1 MDRETV
7 SSAEFLIDFMH
18 KRCRLKHQPS
28 NLLLAD
34 LHQWICTNFHLD
46 RDQYF
51 LEIFD
56 QRYELYII
64 LDQFYLGEIQTNPR
78 FKNIHSYQL
87 RIRLTNNEMART
99 HLHRSF
105 ESSEVTNEVAES
117 HGSVSKHIVVWL
129 DAYIAYPEN
138 NRQLKEYFSIITST
152 QQATPTL
159 WEELGINNL
168 IAMSVC
174 DEMNIN
180 KQNKTLRMFKRID
193 SCVNFIE
200 NFSQSNTKIFLVTTG
215 SLGRKLVPRIYE
227 NQHIHGIYVFTC
239 CLAYQI
245 DWVIDFL
252 DKIIVFEHE
261 LDLLSRI
268 TRDIASYYVQRAFE
282 PIEDCEKSLN
292 YLSWSKKLFGK
303 ADLVDQ
309 FDQSVTKL
317 KQIDKYMYRI
327 EQCIDDRQ
335 RNLGEIK
342 CSVECDG

>member
-1 MDRETV
+1 MDREAV
-7 SSAEFLIDFMH
+7 SSTEFLIDFMH

-28 NLLLAD
+28 KLLLAD

-78 FKNIHSYQL
+78 FKNIQSHQL
-87 RIRLTNNEMART
+87 RIRLINNKRPRT

-105 ESSEVTNEVAES
+105 VSSEVTNEVPES
-117 HGSVSKHIVVWL
+117 NRSVSNHIVVWL

-152 QQATPTL
+152 NQATRTL

-168 IAMSVC
+168 IA
-174 DEMNIN
+174 I
-180 KQNKTLRMFKRID
+180 RID

-200 NFSQSNTKIFLVTTG
+200 NFSQSNTKIFLITTG
-215 SLGRKLVPRIYE
+215 LLGRKLVPRIYK
-227 NQHIHGIYVFTC
+227 NQHIHSIYVFTC

-252 DKIIVFEHE
+252 DKIIVFDHE
-261 LDLLSRI
+261 FDLLSRI
-268 TRDIASYYVQRAFE
+268 TRDIASYYIQRASE
-282 PIEDCEKSLN
+282 LIEDCEKSLN
-292 YLSWSKKLFGK
+292 YLSWSKKLFDK
-303 ADLVDQ
+303 ADLVDK

-317 KQIDKYMYRI
+317 KQVDKYMYRI

-335 RNLGEIK
+335 RVLGEIK